1 VSPLEKLRALLG
13 QRVADH
19 PVVVNV
25 PSYRLPQIAQ
35 SGELYNMFEGVP
47 STGFNDLPG
56 RRAAEHRLL
65 GIPEDAPA
73 SRRPVYGYLGDESSV
88 ANPLLAD
95 IHGDARLIMRPSVKD
110 RSTFSLY
117 DTMGES
123 SPVGAPRAFSLGLS
137 DEELERMIPRASRS
151 VYPDPGF
158 NERPWPEPVEN
169 VWDGVRRLNSLS
181 GELGDPERRAQLFDL
196 SRSLGSVPFMATDD
210 AMRKRYMDVRQSWE
224 TSRDLSGLGDTIERM
239 LKNSAP
245 QAIPDDVSLA
255 NVSDP
260 YFEVQMQRPVSVDD
274 VAAVVGG
281 ELPGV
286 PSYPSSH
293 IRRGRVSRDSPL
305 RQLGIY
311 AEGGRVQ

>member
-1 VSPLEKLRALLG
+1 MSPLEKLRVLLG

-35 SGELYNMFEGVP
+35 SGELYNTFEGVP

-73 SRRPVYGYLGDESSV
+73 SQRPVYGYLGDESSV
-88 ANPLLAD
+88 ANPLLANT
-95 IHGDARLIMRPSVKD
+95 HGDARLIMRPSVKD

-137 DEELERMIPRASRS
+137 DEDLERMLPRAMSRH
-151 VYPDPGF
+151 YPDPGF
-158 NERPWPEPVEN
+158 EERPWPEPILN
-169 VWDGVRRLNSLS
+169 IWDGVRQLNSL
-181 GELGDPERRAQLFDL
+181 GGNLGDPERRAQLFDL
-196 SRSLGSVPFMATDD
+196 ARSMGSTPFGTEDNGL
-210 AMRKRYMDVRQSWE
+210 RERYHLARQSWDS
-224 TSRDLSGLGDTIERM
+224 SRDLSSLSDTVQR
-239 LKNSAP
+239 LLRDSAP
-245 QAIPDDVSLA
+245 LTLPDSVPLA

-260 YFEVQMQRPVSVDD
+260 YFEVQIQRPVSVDD

-286 PSYPSSH
+286 PSYPLSH